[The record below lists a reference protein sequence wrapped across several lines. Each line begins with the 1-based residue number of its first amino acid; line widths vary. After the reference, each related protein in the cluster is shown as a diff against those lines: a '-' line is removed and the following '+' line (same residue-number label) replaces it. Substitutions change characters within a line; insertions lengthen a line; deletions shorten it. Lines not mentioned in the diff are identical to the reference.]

1 MIRRRFEAL
10 QSRIDALSLRE
21 RAIIFIALSAF
32 IYLVWN
38 TLLINPLE
46 RDNKSMQSQ
55 LQRIR
60 DDIAALDDQIAAVM
74 NQQSI
79 DPNKTERDQLIKL
92 DRQLQQANDNISKMI
107 TGLIAPEEMAKILE
121 QVLHR
126 QHIHHLRILS

>member
-1 MIRRRFEAL
+1 
-10 QSRIDALSLRE
+10 
-21 RAIIFIALSAF
+21 
-32 IYLVWN
+32 
-38 TLLINPLE
+38 
-46 RDNKSMQSQ
+46 
-55 LQRIR
+55 
-60 DDIAALDDQIAAVM
+60 M

-126 QHIHHLRILS
+126 QQGLTFIRLENLGSKSLIDVQGENAAPEATGIFKHS